1 MRRSRFQFRL
11 RGHRRK
17 HQRLALPL
25 VLIVG
30 AAALLLA
37 GCGSSGK
44 EKSIAAFSPVELTAP
59 PQQDWITNGGTV
71 FNQRYSPLD
80 ELTPSNVADLKG
92 VWRIH
97 LGSATASKY
106 SGEAQPLVHNGI
118 AYVSTGANDVFAL
131 DVKSGKTLWK
141 YNGNLEQ
148 EISTV
153 CCGWTSRGVA
163 IGDGRVYLGKLDG
176 KLVALDAKSGKEIWS
191 AAVGDWRNGETI
203 TSAALYYD
211 GLVITGVSGGEFG
224 VRGRVV
230 AYDADTGKLV
240 WRFYTIPGPG
250 ETGHETWP
258 QDNDAWKH
266 GGAPVWQTPAVDPK
280 LGLLYFSTGNTAPDF
295 DGSSRKGDN
304 LFANSIVAIN
314 AKTGEYRW
322 HFQQVHHDIWDL
334 DSPSPVV
341 LFDLELNG
349 VLRHAL
355 AEASKTGWVY
365 VLDRTNGKP
374 LIGIEERAVPQEP
387 RQHTA
392 ATQPYPVGES
402 FTSQSV
408 APEEAARLK
417 KARAAAA
424 KEAGG
429 EDKLSRPKWDYVN
442 EGRIFTP
449 FWGQRGVISTPSTI
463 GGTNWP
469 PSSYNRETGYLY
481 VCSADAVSI
490 FTSSE
495 VEYDPAKVT
504 QGEDFLGSAFNAPD
518 GSFVRGTFTAMD
530 MRTNKIAWQKQWNHS
545 CYSGSVT
552 TAGGLVFVGHNDGRL
567 IAYDARNGG
576 QLWAFQTGAGANSTA
591 TVFEQDGKQY
601 VMFVAA
607 GSALGG
613 TTHGDNVWLF
623 GLDGKLG
630 PAATPGIAG
639 GTYDK

>member
-1 MRRSRFQFRL
+1 MRPSRLQFQPGDHPRKRARRSAFRL
-11 RGHRRK
+11 F
-17 HQRLALPL
+17 
-25 VLIVG
+25 LIV
-30 AAALLLA
+30 AAASLLLA
-37 GCGSSGK
+37 GCGARG
-44 EKSIAAFSPVELTAP
+44 EDDGVPAFSNDELTSLP
-59 PQQDWITNGGTV
+59 EQDWITNGGTV

-80 ELTPSNVADLKG
+80 QLTPSNVSDLKG

-97 LGSATASKY
+97 LGSATDLKY
-106 SGEAQPLVHNGI
+106 SGEAQPLVHDGI
-118 AYVSTGANDVFAL
+118 AYVSTGASDVFAL
-131 DVKSGKTLWK
+131 DVESGETIWK
-141 YNGNLEQ
+141 YEGNLAE
-148 EISTV
+148 EITTV

-176 KLVALDAKSGKEIWS
+176 KLVALDAKSGEEVWS

-211 GLVITGVSGGEFG
+211 GLVVTGMSGGEYG
-224 VRGRVV
+224 VRGRVT
-230 AYDADTGKLV
+230 AYDAETGKEV
-240 WRFYTIPGPG
+240 WRFFTVPGPG

-258 QDNDAWKH
+258 QDNDAWRH
-266 GGAPVWQTPAVDPK
+266 GGAPVWQTPAVDPE

-304 LFANSIVAIN
+304 LFANSIVALDV
-314 AKTGEYRW
+314 KTGEYRW

-341 LFDLELNG
+341 LFDLEIDG
-349 VLRHAL
+349 KLRHAL
-355 AEASKTGWVY
+355 AEPSKTGWVY
-365 VLDRTNGKP
+365 ILDRTNGKP
-374 LIGIEERAVPQEP
+374 LVGIDERAVPQEP

-392 ATQPYPVGES
+392 ATQPHPVGDS
-402 FTSQSV
+402 FTPQSV
-408 APEEAARLK
+408 TAKEAARLK

-424 KEAGG
+424 REAGG

-449 FWGQRGVISTPSTI
+449 FWGQTGVISSPSTI

-495 VEYDPAKVT
+495 VEYEPAKIPK
-504 QGEDFLGSAFNAPD
+504 GDRFLGSAFNAPD
-518 GSFVRGTFTAMD
+518 GSERRGTFTALD
-530 MRTNKIAWQKQWNHS
+530 MRTNKIAWQKQWNDS

-567 IAYDARNGG
+567 IAYDARDGG
-576 QLWAFQTGAGANSTA
+576 HLWEFQTGAGANATA
-591 TVFEQDGKQY
+591 TVFEHDGKQY
-601 VMFVAA
+601 VMLIAA

-613 TTHGDNVWLF
+613 TVHGDNVWLF
-623 GLDGKLG
+623 GLDGDLG
-630 PAATPGIAG
+630 PAAAAGTAG
-639 GTYDK
+639 GG